1 MLTYLSDTQIP
12 AAVPAVKATTTN
24 VIYDMLSSPP
34 DMKVQ
39 KHLYNEIAN
48 ALDTSTGKGW
58 ADQTLLPRLVFLNSA
73 IRESLRCNPASIV
86 NLQRKVVPKEGVT
99 LPSGQHLPKGTW
111 LGVPVVGIHSD
122 ENIYPNAAKYEPFRF
137 CNRKPGEEPDEKD
150 AAVPVTSTG
159 VVNVTDTFLPFGAGK
174 FAWYVYSYFSDE

>member
-1 MLTYLSDTQIP
+1 MLTYFSDFQIP

-39 KHLYNEIAN
+39 EHLYNEIAN
-48 ALDTSTGKGW
+48 NLDTSPGKGW
-58 ADQTLLPRLVFLNSA
+58 TDQTLLPRLVFLNSA
-73 IRESLRCNPASIV
+73 IRESLRCNPNSSV
-86 NLQRKVVPKEGVT
+86 VLEQKVLPKEGVT

-111 LGVPVVGIHSD
+111 LGVPIVGVHSD
-122 ENIYPNAAKYEPFRF
+122 ENIYPNAANYEPFRF

-150 AAVPVTSTG
+150 AAIPVTSTG
-159 VVNVTDTFLPFGAGK
+159 VVNVSDTFLSFGAGK
-174 FAWYVYSYFSDE
+174 FAWYVYSYLSDG